1 MVGLKN
7 GPGGI
12 RTNPRSDCAYN
23 GSCLFLV
30 SECRVIA
37 SRLGTNRVALFLK
50 PGFVKLGTDADN
62 KEAPTVNTIPVR
74 DGAAAPRKAMANIIG
89 QPHAAKIQILVVDE
103 HPLFREG
110 AVNLIN
116 QQVDMVACGN
126 ADAIPSVQSVLK
138 RCKPDLVL
146 LGLQLGTGDTL
157 EFIKALK
164 AQCPELR
171 ILVFSQFEETL
182 FAERALRAGA
192 SGYLMKH
199 APNEELLTAIHEIVR
214 GEIYVSRKIAMLA
227 FQKSLETPR
236 KNGHQCQCN
245 HASIENLSDREIHV
259 FQLLGSGLGTKK
271 IAEALNLSAKTIE
284 SHRENIKRKLGLHSG
299 VELTGLATGWV
310 TENFLSSQ
318 KSEISVVKKK
328 KVLPFRAA

>member
-1 MVGLKN
+1 MQWPFLLC
-7 GPGGI
+7 
-12 RTNPRSDCAYN
+12 PR
-23 GSCLFLV
+23 L
-30 SECRVIA
+30 
-37 SRLGTNRVALFLK
+37 
-50 PGFVKLGTDADN
+50 VKLCTDADN

-74 DGAAAPRKAMANIIG
+74 NGAAAPRKAMANIIG
-89 QPHAAKIQILVVDE
+89 QPHVAKIQILVVDE

-116 QQVDMVACGN
+116 QQLDMVACGN
-126 ADAIPSVQSVLK
+126 ADTIPSVQSVLPG
-138 RCKPDLVL
+138 CKPDLIL

-157 EFIKALK
+157 EFIKALN
-164 AQCPELR
+164 AQYRDLR

-199 APNEELLTAIHEIVR
+199 APNEELLTAIREIVG

-236 KNGHQCQCN
+236 ENGCQCN
-245 HASIENLSDREIHV
+245 HASIESLSDREIHV

-271 IAEALNLSAKTIE
+271 IAEALNLSTKTIE

-299 VELTGLATGWV
+299 AELTGRATAWV

-318 KSEISVVKKK
+318 KSEISVVKK
-328 KVLPFRAA
+328 

>member
-1 MVGLKN
+1 MSQVALERIRWSPSACN
-7 GPGGI
+7 GSSPLSAGGRYVI
-12 RTNPRSDCAYN
+12 ALRLRTN
-23 GSCLFLV
+23 G
-30 SECRVIA
+30 
-37 SRLGTNRVALFLK
+37 VAFSPN
-50 PGFVKLGTDADN
+50 PGFVELGTDADN

-74 DGAAAPRKAMANIIG
+74 NGAAAPRKAMANIVG
-89 QPHAAKIQILVVDE
+89 QPHGAKIQILVVDE

-116 QQVDMVACGN
+116 QQLDMVACGN
-126 ADAIPSVQSVLK
+126 ADAITSVQNALK
-138 RCKPDLVL
+138 GCKPDLVL

-192 SGYLMKH
+192 RRYLMKH

-236 KNGHQCQCN
+236 ENGHQCQCN
-245 HASIENLSDREIHV
+245 HASIEILSDREVHV
-259 FQLLGSGLGTKK
+259 FQLLGSGLGTKQ

-284 SHRENIKRKLGLHSG
+284 SHRENIKRKLGLRG
-299 VELTGLATGWV
+299 GAELTGRAIAWV
-310 TENFLSSQ
+310 TENFLPPE
-318 KSEISVVKKK
+318 KGEISVVKKK

>member
-1 MVGLKN
+1 MQ
-7 GPGGI
+7 
-12 RTNPRSDCAYN
+12 R
-23 GSCLFLV
+23 LFLLLPG
-30 SECRVIA
+30 IA
-37 SRLGTNRVALFLK
+37 E
-50 PGFVKLGTDADN
+50 LGTDADN

-74 DGAAAPRKAMANIIG
+74 NGTEAPRKAMANIVG

-116 QQVDMVACGN
+116 QQLDMVACGN
-126 ADAIPSVQSVLK
+126 ADTIASVQSVING
-138 RCKPDLVL
+138 CKPDLVL
-146 LGLQLGTGDTL
+146 LGLQLGTCDTL

-164 AQCPELR
+164 AQYPELR

-192 SGYLMKH
+192 SGYLMNH

-236 KNGHQCQCN
+236 ENGHQCQCN
-245 HASIENLSDREIHV
+245 HASIESLSDREIHV
-259 FQLLGSGLGTKK
+259 FQLLGSGLGTRK

-299 VELTGLATGWV
+299 VELTGLATAWV
-310 TENFLSSQ
+310 TENLLSSQ
-318 KSEISVVKKK
+318 KSEISAVKKK

>member
-1 MVGLKN
+1 M
-7 GPGGI
+7 
-12 RTNPRSDCAYN
+12 
-23 GSCLFLV
+23 
-30 SECRVIA
+30 SECCVIA
-37 SRLGTNRVALFLK
+37 SRLGTNGVALFLN
-50 PGFVKLGTDADN
+50 PGFAKLGTDADN
-62 KEAPTVNTIPVR
+62 KEAPTMNTISVR
-74 DGAAAPRKAMANIIG
+74 NGTEAPRKAMANMVG

-116 QQVDMVACGN
+116 QQFDMVACGN
-126 ADAIPSVQSVLK
+126 ADDIPSVQSVLPG
-138 RCKPDLVL
+138 CKPDLVL

-164 AQCPELR
+164 IQYPELR
-171 ILVFSQFEETL
+171 VLVFSQFEETL

-199 APNEELLTAIHEIVR
+199 APNEELLTAIREIVG

-236 KNGHQCQCN
+236 ENGHQCQCN
-245 HASIENLSDREIHV
+245 HASIESLSDREIHV
-259 FQLLGSGLGTKK
+259 FQLLGSGLGTKQ
-271 IAEALNLSAKTIE
+271 IAEAVNLSAKTIE
-284 SHRENIKRKLGLHSG
+284 SHRENIKRKLSLRSG
-299 VELTGLATGWV
+299 VELTGRAIAWV
-310 TENFLSSQ
+310 TENFLPPE

>member
-1 MVGLKN
+1 MQ
-7 GPGGI
+7 
-12 RTNPRSDCAYN
+12 R
-23 GSCLFLV
+23 LFLLLLG
-30 SECRVIA
+30 IA
-37 SRLGTNRVALFLK
+37 E
-50 PGFVKLGTDADN
+50 LGTDADN
-62 KEAPTVNTIPVR
+62 KEAPTMNTISVR
-74 DGAAAPRKAMANIIG
+74 NGTEAPRKAMANIVG
-89 QPHAAKIQILVVDE
+89 QPHVAKIQILVVDE

-116 QQVDMVACGN
+116 QQLDMVACGN
-126 ADAIPSVQSVLK
+126 ADAIASVHSVLK
-138 RCKPDLVL
+138 GCKPDLVL

-164 AQCPELR
+164 AQYPELR

-199 APNEELLTAIHEIVR
+199 APNEELLTAIREIVG

-236 KNGHQCQCN
+236 DGHQCQCN
-245 HASIENLSDREIHV
+245 HASIESLSDREIHV

-271 IAEALNLSAKTIE
+271 IAEALNLSTKTIE
-284 SHRENIKRKLGLHSG
+284 SHRENIKRKLGLRSG

-310 TENFLSSQ
+310 MENFLSSQ

>member
-1 MVGLKN
+1 MNIPKADANGHANGMVV
-7 GPGGI
+7 GG
-12 RTNPRSDCAYN
+12 RH
-23 GSCLFLV
+23 V
-30 SECRVIA
+30 
-37 SRLGTNRVALFLK
+37 
-50 PGFVKLGTDADN
+50 
-62 KEAPTVNTIPVR
+62 
-74 DGAAAPRKAMANIIG
+74 
-89 QPHAAKIQILVVDE
+89 AKIQILVVDE

-116 QQVDMVACGN
+116 QQLDMFACGN
-126 ADAIPSVQSVLK
+126 ADTIPSVQSVLPG
-138 RCKPDLVL
+138 CKPDLIL

-157 EFIKALK
+157 EFIKALN
-164 AQCPELR
+164 AQYRDLR

-199 APNEELLTAIHEIVR
+199 APNEELLTAIREIVR

-227 FQKSLETPR
+227 FQKLLETPR
-236 KNGHQCQCN
+236 ENGHQCQCN
-245 HASIENLSDREIHV
+245 HASIESLSDREVHV
-259 FQLLGSGLGTKK
+259 FQLLGSGLGTRK

-284 SHRENIKRKLGLHSG
+284 SHRENIKRKLRLRSG
-299 VELTGLATGWV
+299 VELTGLATAWV
-310 TENFLSSQ
+310 TENFLPPE

>member
-1 MVGLKN
+1 MLIANHPTTFPIVNIPKAHANGHANGMVV
-7 GPGGI
+7 GG
-12 RTNPRSDCAYN
+12 RH
-23 GSCLFLV
+23 
-30 SECRVIA
+30 
-37 SRLGTNRVALFLK
+37 VA
-50 PGFVKLGTDADN
+50 
-62 KEAPTVNTIPVR
+62 
-74 DGAAAPRKAMANIIG
+74 
-89 QPHAAKIQILVVDE
+89 QIQILVVDE

-116 QQVDMVACGN
+116 QQLDMVACGN
-126 ADAIPSVQSVLK
+126 ADTIPSVQSVLPG
-138 RCKPDLVL
+138 CKPDLIL

-164 AQCPELR
+164 IQYPELR

-199 APNEELLTAIHEIVR
+199 APNEELLTAIREIVG

-236 KNGHQCQCN
+236 DGHQCQCN
-245 HASIENLSDREIHV
+245 HASVEILSDREVHV
-259 FQLLGSGLGTKK
+259 FQLLGSGLGTRK
-271 IAEALNLSAKTIE
+271 IAEALNLSGKTIE
-284 SHRENIKRKLGLHSG
+284 SHRENIKRKLGLRSSA
-299 VELTGLATGWV
+299 ELTGRATAWV
-310 TENFLSSQ
+310 TENFRPPE

>member
-1 MVGLKN
+1 MQWPFLLC
-7 GPGGI
+7 
-12 RTNPRSDCAYN
+12 PR
-23 GSCLFLV
+23 L
-30 SECRVIA
+30 
-37 SRLGTNRVALFLK
+37 
-50 PGFVKLGTDADN
+50 VKLGTDADN

-74 DGAAAPRKAMANIIG
+74 NGAAAPRKAMANMVG
-89 QPHAAKIQILVVDE
+89 QPHPAKIQILVVDE

-116 QQVDMVACGN
+116 QQLDMFACGN
-126 ADAIPSVQSVLK
+126 ADTIPSVQSVLPG
-138 RCKPDLVL
+138 CKPDLIL

-157 EFIKALK
+157 EFIKALN
-164 AQCPELR
+164 AQYRDLR

-199 APNEELLTAIHEIVR
+199 APNEELLTAIREIVR

-227 FQKSLETPR
+227 FQKLLETPR
-236 KNGHQCQCN
+236 ENGHQCQCN
-245 HASIENLSDREIHV
+245 HASIESLSDREIHV

-299 VELTGLATGWV
+299 VELTGLATAWV

-318 KSEISVVKKK
+318 KSEISAVKKK

>member
-1 MVGLKN
+1 MLIPSHPTACTAPQKMRSLEKSDLKLSKN
-7 GPGGI
+7 ARSGGI
-12 RTNPRSDCAYN
+12 SFPIVNIPKAHAN
-23 GSCLFLV
+23 GH
-30 SECRVIA
+30 
-37 SRLGTNRVALFLK
+37 
-50 PGFVKLGTDADN
+50 
-62 KEAPTVNTIPVR
+62 
-74 DGAAAPRKAMANIIG
+74 ANGMVVGGI
-89 QPHAAKIQILVVDE
+89 HLAKIQILVVDE

-116 QQVDMVACGN
+116 QQLDMAACGN
-126 ADAIPSVQSVLK
+126 ADAIPSVQSVLPG
-138 RCKPDLVL
+138 CKPDLIL

-164 AQCPELR
+164 AQNPELR

-199 APNEELLTAIHEIVR
+199 APNEELLTAIREIV
-214 GEIYVSRKIAMLA
+214 GGKIYVSRKIAMLA

-236 KNGHQCQCN
+236 ENGHQCQCN
-245 HASIENLSDREIHV
+245 HASIESLSDREIHV

-271 IAEALNLSAKTIE
+271 IAEALNLSSKTIE

-299 VELTGLATGWV
+299 AELTGRATSWV
-310 TENFLSSQ
+310 MENFLQSQ
-318 KSEISVVKKK
+318 KDEISVVKKK